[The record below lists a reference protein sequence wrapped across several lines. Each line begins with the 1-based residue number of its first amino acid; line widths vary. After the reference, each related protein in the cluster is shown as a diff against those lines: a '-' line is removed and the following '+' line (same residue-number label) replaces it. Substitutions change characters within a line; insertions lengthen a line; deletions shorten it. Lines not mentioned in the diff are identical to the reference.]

1 MATTKVEPKIA
12 AFLDLIAAS
21 EGTSGSTITKFDG
34 YDVIVS
40 GVDGPNSFSD
50 FSMHPFAQGRAP
62 ILVRAARPAALPRD
76 AVAVPALYST
86 ASGRYQFELGTW
98 TSLAKRSNYNVFAP
112 MQQDLAAIDL
122 LFERGAV
129 KLIHA
134 GDVELAIH
142 ACSTT
147 WASFPGNAYGQG
159 GRSIEWLLA
168 KYNSL
173 LGGA

>member
-1 MATTKVEPKIA
+1 MTTLNYDPKLA

-21 EGTSGSTITKFDG
+21 EGTSTSTITKNNG
-34 YDVIVS
+34 YDVIVT
-40 GVDGPNSFSD
+40 GVDGQNRFDDYSC
-50 FSMHPFAQGRAP
+50 HPFAHGRTP
-62 ILVRAARPAALPRD
+62 ILVRAARPAAWPAD
-76 AVAVPALYST
+76 AIAVPALHST

-98 TSLAKRSNYNVFAP
+98 TSLAHTFGFDIFSPAN
-112 MQQDLAAIDL
+112 QDMAAVEL
-122 LFERGAV
+122 LDECHASP
-129 KLIHA
+129 LIEN

-159 GRSIEWLLA
+159 GRSMEWLLA

>member
-1 MATTKVEPKIA
+1 MTTAKVDPKIA

-21 EGTSGSTITKFDG
+21 EGTSGSTITKCDG

-50 FSMHPFAQGRAP
+50 YSMHPFAQGRAP
-62 ILVRAARPAALPRD
+62 ILVRAALPAGLPRD
-76 AVAVPALYST
+76 AVAVRALYST

-98 TSLAKRSNYNVFAP
+98 TSLAKRSNYSVFAP
-112 MQQDLAAIDL
+112 MQQDLAAVDL
-122 LFERGAV
+122 LFECNAV
-129 KLIHA
+129 KLILA
-134 GDVELAIH
+134 SDVELAIH
-142 ACSTT
+142 ACCHM